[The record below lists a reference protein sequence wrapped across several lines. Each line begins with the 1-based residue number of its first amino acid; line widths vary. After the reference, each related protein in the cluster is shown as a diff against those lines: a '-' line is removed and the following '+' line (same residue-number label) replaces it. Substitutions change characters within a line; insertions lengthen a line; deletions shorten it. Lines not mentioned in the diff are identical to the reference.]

1 MARADTV
8 ESSRLAGSEQRAW
21 MKASVLE
28 GAGVGVVEGVGG
40 RVSGGGEVSLGGSGE
55 AMVGGGGGG
64 VRDDECRLT
73 AGKDG
78 KDTGRG
84 RGGGSEVVTTGAPCR
99 SVLSCTSPWGRSRP
113 VEGEAD
119 LLFSLVV
126 ISGRVTV
133 LA

>member
-1 MARADTV
+1 VARADTV

-64 VRDDECRLT
+64 VGDDER
-73 AGKDG
+73 
-78 KDTGRG
+78 
-84 RGGGSEVVTTGAPCR
+84 
-99 SVLSCTSPWGRSRP
+99 
-113 VEGEAD
+113 
-119 LLFSLVV
+119 
-126 ISGRVTV
+126 
-133 LA
+133 